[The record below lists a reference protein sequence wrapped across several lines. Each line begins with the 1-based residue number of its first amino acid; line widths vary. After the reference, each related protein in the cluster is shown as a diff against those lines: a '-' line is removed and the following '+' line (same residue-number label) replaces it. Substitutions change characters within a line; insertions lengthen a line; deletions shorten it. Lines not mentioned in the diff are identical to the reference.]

1 MARMEKEKSD
11 EGNPYLPRKVMEVM
25 SSPWWTISTCDYCLA
40 ICWRLQIDC
49 QQEMVDQGHPCIVV
63 DDGVEKS

>member
-25 SSPWWTISTCDYCLA
+25 PADQPL
-40 ICWRLQIDC
+40 
-49 QQEMVDQGHPCIVV
+49 VDHQHI
-63 DDGVEKS
+63 